1 MMNILVIRGDY
12 MSKKNM
18 IILGT
23 SIVTSMIAGY
33 VVKSVKDMMDTKCI
47 IEELT

>member
-1 MMNILVIRGDY
+1 MTKR
-12 MSKKNM
+12 NM
-18 IILGT
+18 VILGT

-47 IEELT
+47 IQEMA

>member
-1 MMNILVIRGDY
+1 MNKLVNRGDI
-12 MSKKNM
+12 MTKRNM
-18 IILGT
+18 VILGT

-47 IEELT
+47 IQEMA